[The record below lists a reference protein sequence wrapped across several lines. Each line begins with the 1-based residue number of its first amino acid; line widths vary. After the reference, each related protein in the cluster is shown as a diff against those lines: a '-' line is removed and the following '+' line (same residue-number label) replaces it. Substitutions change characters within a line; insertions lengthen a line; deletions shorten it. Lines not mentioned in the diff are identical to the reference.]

1 MKKRI
6 ILVVSLAICL
16 VMLSGCTALPY
27 LGLQSMFRGDSVRNT
42 QSSLPEAGGE
52 LVTISREE
60 YERYQ
65 KYNTLMEIMAIVEE
79 NYYEEQKDGNGD
91 HGCCNSRFYR
101 SGNGLRGGAQRS
113 YNAWQDGRDGDGRD

>member
-79 NYYEEQKDGNGD
+79 NYYEDTDEHSMLDGAAMGMLSAIGD
-91 HGCCNSRFYR
+91 P
-101 SGNGLRGGAQRS
+101 
-113 YNAWQDGRDGDGRD
+113 